1 MKRLFLL
8 FILAACAL
16 PLQAQYPSKPI
27 RAIVAF
33 GTGGA
38 TDVIARIIAASMSQ
52 SLGQP
57 VVIDNRPGADGIVAG
72 EQVVKA
78 APDGYTLFFGTSTQ
92 IAALPFLRKN
102 VPFDPLV

>member
-1 MKRLFLL
+1 MTNLN
-8 FILAACAL
+8 ILAGVCIAVGLSA
-16 PLQAQYPSKPI
+16 PLLAQTQYPVKPL

-38 TDVIARIIAASMSQ
+38 TDVIARSVAAAMSQ
-52 SLGQP
+52 TLGQS

-72 EQVVKA
+72 EQVVRA

-92 IAALPFLRKN
+92 VAALPFFR
-102 VPFDPLV
+102 